1 MKLLE
6 DRIRTEGKVAPGDV
20 LRVDSFLNHQVDV
33 VFLDRLA
40 EELCRRFEGER
51 IDKVLTVEA
60 SGITIATLVALRLQ
74 APLLFAKKAKT
85 SNIDDRYWQA
95 DCFSYTHGIAG
106 RIMVSKEYL
115 TAGERVL
122 IVDDFLANGEAARAM
137 LELVSQA
144 GAEAAGVCVMV
155 EKSYQPGRKSLDDRG
170 VRVESLA
177 RIASMDPEDGV
188 TFIS

>member
-6 DRIRTEGKVAPGDV
+6 DRIQKEGKVAPGDV

-33 VFLDRLA
+33 AFLDRLA
-40 EELCRRFEGER
+40 EELCRRFGDEK

-74 APLLFAKKAKT
+74 VPLLFAKKAKT
-85 SNIDDRYWQA
+85 SNIDERYWQA

-106 RIMVSKEYL
+106 TVMVSKEYL
-115 TAGERVL
+115 SAGERVL

-137 LELVSQA
+137 LKLVSLA
-144 GAEAAGVCVMV
+144 GAEAVGVCSMV
-155 EKSYQPGRKSLDDRG
+155 EKSYQPGRKSLDDMG

-177 RIASMDPEDGV
+177 RIASMDPENGV
-188 TFIS
+188 TFL